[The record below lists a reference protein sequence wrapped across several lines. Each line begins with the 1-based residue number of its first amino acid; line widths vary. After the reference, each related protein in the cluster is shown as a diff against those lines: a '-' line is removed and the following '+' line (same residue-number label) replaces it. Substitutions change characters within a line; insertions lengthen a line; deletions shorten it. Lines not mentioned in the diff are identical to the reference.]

1 MTTNNKPVF
10 KATIGYVTVAV
21 WRNTKEEMVMYSTEI
36 TRSYRDKDGNWQSVS
51 SFNHD
56 DLLNVAKLAERA
68 ESFIAKDKQ
77 PSAT

>member
-10 KATIGYVTVAV
+10 KATIGFITASV
-21 WRNTKEEMVMYSTEI
+21 WRNSKDGIVMYSTDI
-36 TRSYRDKDGNWQSVS
+36 TRSYRDKEGNWQSVS
-51 SFNHD
+51 AFNHD

-77 PSAT
+77 ASTT